1 MKPVAFVLAV
11 VLVLATTA
19 DAQPLGVGTAL
30 PAFSGDDL
38 AGTKVALPA
47 AARGRVALIAF
58 GFSYDSRVPVEA
70 WTGHARTTWGAE
82 PQFTWYQVP
91 MIGGFGRLA
100 KPFITGGMRK
110 DTDPRYRPNAV
121 IVFGGTGPWKS
132 RLGVGDDRLAYLVLI
147 DREGVVRWRYGGLF
161 NQAMAA
167 ELDAQVRALLGPSP
181 VTGELP

>member
-1 MKPVAFVLAV
+1 MGFTIGPTNTDDMIIRGAYGSFEQNAF
-11 VLVLATTA
+11 TN
-19 DAQPLGVGTAL
+19 PLFVNT
-30 PAFSGDDL
+30 
-38 AGTKVALPA
+38 VALSGGVRLSNPGQGVTA
-47 AARGRVALIAF
+47 ATSGVRATQATSTDF
-58 GFSYDSRVPVEA
+58 EN
-70 WTGHARTTWGAE
+70 ARTTWGAE

-91 MIGGFGRLA
+91 MLGGFARLA

-110 DTDPRYRPNAV
+110 DTDPRYRPNAI

-147 DREGVVRWRYGGLF
+147 DRQGVVRWRYGGLF

-181 VTGELP
+181 ATGELP